1 MNNRLFR
8 ITAVGVLS
16 GLSVVFVMLVHFPIF
31 PMVSFL
37 EYDPA
42 DIPIF
47 VVTAFFGPASGL
59 VMTVAVSVIQG
70 LTVSAQSGAVGIV
83 MHILATGFFVV
94 AESIAIFLLKR
105 AGFSVLL
112 TTVISTVAGVFAM
125 TLVMTAWNMLF
136 TPYFM
141 GVTLS
146 DLAAFMPFII
156 AFNFLK
162 AAINGGVSAAIY
174 LAIYAPVNKYINKKS
189 A

>member
-1 MNNRLFR
+1 MNNKLFR
-8 ITAVGVLS
+8 ITAVGILS
-16 GLSVVFVMLVHFPIF
+16 GLSVVFVLLLHFPIF
-31 PMVSFL
+31 PQVSFL

-42 DIPIF
+42 DIPII
-47 VVTAFFGPASGL
+47 VVTAFLGPTAGIL
-59 VMTVAVSVIQG
+59 MTLAVSIIQG
-70 LTVSAQSGAVGIV
+70 LTVSAQSGFVGIV

-94 AESIAIFLLKR
+94 AQSLTLRVLKR
-105 AGFSVLL
+105 TRLKSCPKIFVSVFVGAL
-112 TTVISTVAGVFAM
+112 AM

-146 DLAAFMPFII
+146 ELMAFMPFII

-162 AAINGGVSAAIY
+162 AAINGGVAAAIY
-174 LAIYAPVNKYINKKS
+174 IAIYVPVNKYINKKS